1 MNVAKQ
7 MALVR
12 LPHFMISV
20 GCAWIVWGTSMLLT
34 LSMVRSA
41 KCPQKVYF
49 LVRMQNQTKGYVTTL
64 LNIQLNSPSGVALAD
79 VQGSAL
85 FVVEMCGNCVSKI
98 TSA

>member
-1 MNVAKQ
+1 
-7 MALVR
+7 
-12 LPHFMISV
+12 
-20 GCAWIVWGTSMLLT
+20 
-34 LSMVRSA
+34 
-41 KCPQKVYF
+41 
-49 LVRMQNQTKGYVTTL
+49 MQNQTKGYVTTL